1 MIYGELITKYI
12 MNASFNF
19 KFMVNMLASDNLR
32 TADWIFMKFY
42 EALPKFFAVKFW
54 SKFDE

>member
-19 KFMVNMLASDNLR
+19 KFIINMLASDNLR
-32 TADWIFMKFY
+32 TADWIFIKFY
-42 EALPKFFAVKFW
+42 EALRKFFRR
-54 SKFDE
+54 